1 MPSQYFKMGRDGA
14 RPSTLQRDSP
24 PSDSSM
30 PHLASWIRPKDKKWF
45 HPIMAYHPDIRVW
58 NALEER
64 TSMAEMDGLLLT
76 GGADISEEFLRQPVP
91 DSSVLEKDAKPERDR
106 WEFAAIERALDRGL
120 PILAICKG
128 LQLLNVAL
136 GGTLKLDIAGHNL
149 PEMKD
154 HNIQPLRN
162 DTRASIRFD
171 KVNSSHHQAVE
182 RLADRCEVEA
192 WCVTD
197 DIIEQF
203 RLRDYPYG
211 LAVQYHPERDA
222 KTYAL
227 LFEDFLSR
235 VKDHAAQSL
244 NL

>member
-1 MPSQYFKMGRDGA
+1 MPN
-14 RPSTLQRDSP
+14 
-24 PSDSSM
+24 
-30 PHLASWIRPKDKKWF
+30 LATWMRPKDEKWF
-45 HPIMAYHPDIRVW
+45 GPVFARYPEVQVW
-58 NALEER
+58 NVLIGL
-64 TSMAEMDGLLLT
+64 SKIPIDQMDGLLLT

-91 DSSVLEKDAKPERDR
+91 DPSILEKDAEPERDR
-106 WEFAAIERALDRGL
+106 WEFAAIEKALERGL

-128 LQLLNVAL
+128 LQVLNVAL

-162 DTRASIRFD
+162 DSRAPIRFE

-192 WCVTD
+192 WCATD

-222 KTYAL
+222 RTYAP
-227 LFEDFLSR
+227 LFEDFFDRINKMTRMKKHSADS
-235 VKDHAAQSL
+235 VHSV
-244 NL
+244 